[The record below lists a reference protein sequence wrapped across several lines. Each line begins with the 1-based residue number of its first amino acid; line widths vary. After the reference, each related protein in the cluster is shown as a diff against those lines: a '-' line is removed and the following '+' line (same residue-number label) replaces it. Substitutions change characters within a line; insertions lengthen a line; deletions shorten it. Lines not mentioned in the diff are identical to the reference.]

1 MYAISKLIIVSSYI
15 FSVWLHQGAAK
26 KIYHCG
32 IDGCGKQFSTS
43 YRLKAHGR
51 SHTGDTFR
59 CEEEG
64 CVKSFITQSDL
75 TKHVRTHS
83 GEKPYRCD
91 HDGCGKV
98 YTTAHHLKV
107 SFDKGSFRESW
118 KHSFISIGVP
128 STLIRHENGALQ
140 PEEFETASFWCPCGR
155 KTFWK
160 QSFSKTVTSR

>member
-1 MYAISKLIIVSSYI
+1 MHNQA
-15 FSVWLHQGAAK
+15 AAK
-26 KIYHCG
+26 KIYHCV

-64 CVKSFITQSDL
+64 CEKAFITQSDL

-91 HDGCGKV
+91 HEGCGKV

-107 SFDKGSFRESW
+107 CVLVLPR
-118 KHSFISIGVP
+118 
-128 STLIRHENGALQ
+128 STAVFLCGLFLLDQVEVKRNLLVVALYTCSNGACRFVELIIL
-140 PEEFETASFWCPCGR
+140 PEKEDSCE
-155 KTFWK
+155 K
-160 QSFSKTVTSR
+160 

>member
-1 MYAISKLIIVSSYI
+1 MYVTSERHFFNSCQQGEILSSFILIY
-15 FSVWLHQGAAK
+15 FSIWLNQGSAK

-64 CVKSFITQSDL
+64 CEKAFITQSDL

-107 SFDKGSFRESW
+107 CFKLNLHFVPMSGPVHT
-118 KHSFISIGVP
+118 HSGGF
-128 STLIRHENGALQ
+128 TLKTHEM
-140 PEEFETASFWCPCGR
+140 FPCTLHR
-155 KTFWK
+155 
-160 QSFSKTVTSR
+160 

>member
-1 MYAISKLIIVSSYI
+1 MWLLKGISSIVACKKKLFQVTLLIH
-15 FSVWLHQGAAK
+15 FSIWMKQGSAK

-64 CVKSFITQSDL
+64 CVKAFITQSDL

-107 SFDKGSFRESW
+107 CFNVNLHFVSMSGPVHITPVEFNSGGFTLKTHQMFFVHFRFVSEKNSAG
-118 KHSFISIGVP
+118 K
-128 STLIRHENGALQ
+128 
-140 PEEFETASFWCPCGR
+140 
-155 KTFWK
+155 
-160 QSFSKTVTSR
+160 

>member
-1 MYAISKLIIVSSYI
+1 MTIKKVYIEFKFEIIHRCMWLLKGISSIVACKKKLFQVTLLIH
-15 FSVWLHQGAAK
+15 FSIWIKQGSAK

-64 CVKSFITQSDL
+64 CVKAFITQSDL

-107 SFDKGSFRESW
+107 CFNVKFTLCIHVRSRSHYAG
-118 KHSFISIGVP
+118 GV
-128 STLIRHENGALQ
+128 
-140 PEEFETASFWCPCGR
+140 
-155 KTFWK
+155 
-160 QSFSKTVTSR
+160 